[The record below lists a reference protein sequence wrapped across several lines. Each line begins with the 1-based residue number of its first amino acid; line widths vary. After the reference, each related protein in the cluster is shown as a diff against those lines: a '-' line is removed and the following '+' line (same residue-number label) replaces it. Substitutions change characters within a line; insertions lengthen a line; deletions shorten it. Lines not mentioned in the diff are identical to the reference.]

1 LCQPKKKNEAAV
13 DAIWLDEREEV
24 VMLQMTISNEHLV
37 VVQRIKDILHV
48 LNVEAA
54 KLWFIMTEYT
64 AQTFAR
70 QKFFEQGQKSAAKRK
85 RRAKR
90 GTECCTPALT
100 ESRWKG

>member
-1 LCQPKKKNEAAV
+1 LCQPKKKDEAAV
-13 DAIWLDEREEV
+13 NAIWLDEREEV

-37 VVQRIKDILHV
+37 VAQRIKDILHV

-70 QKFFEQGQKSAAKRK
+70 QKLLNKDKRVLQKERDEPNVEQSVVR
-85 RRAKR
+85 
-90 GTECCTPALT
+90 LH
-100 ESRWKG
+100 

>member
-1 LCQPKKKNEAAV
+1 MPWGTLCQSKKKNEAAV
-13 DAIWLDEREEV
+13 DAIWLDAREGV

-37 VVQRIKDILHV
+37 VAQRVKDVLHV

-70 QKFFEQGQKSAAKRK
+70 QKFLNKDRRVLQKQRDEPNVEQSVVR
-85 RRAKR
+85 
-90 GTECCTPALT
+90 LH
-100 ESRWKG
+100 